1 MPFSRC
7 TFSLIALVFLRKQL
21 CYFVLGASPL
31 PSVFWM
37 ASSLL
42 CDVWV
47 ACMVKSA
54 RLLIAYFKSALGQ
67 V

>member
-7 TFSLIALVFLRKQL
+7 TFSLIALVYVEKKL
-21 CYFVLGASPL
+21 CYFVCGASPL
-31 PSVFWM
+31 PGVFWM
-37 ASSLL
+37 ASSPL

-47 ACMVKSA
+47 ACMVNTA
-54 RLLIAYFKSALGQ
+54 RLLIAYFISALGQ